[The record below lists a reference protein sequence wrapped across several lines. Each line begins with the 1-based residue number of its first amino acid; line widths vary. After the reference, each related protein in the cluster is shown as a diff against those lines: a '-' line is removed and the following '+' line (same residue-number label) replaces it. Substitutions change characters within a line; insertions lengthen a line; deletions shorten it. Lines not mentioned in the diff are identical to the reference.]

1 MVEIQLLPLQAAS
14 LFPKVPSLAREG
26 FQIYLGTWGVG
37 VEATTATNPG
47 ANPLSTFET
56 KMATR
61 NAKCSTPAILRKIKG
76 LWTVKLY

>member
-14 LFPKVPSLAREG
+14 LFPKVPSLAREE
-26 FQIYLGTWGVG
+26 FQIYLGRWGVG

-61 NAKCSTPAILRKIKG
+61 NAKCSTPAILRNIKG
-76 LWTVKLY
+76 L